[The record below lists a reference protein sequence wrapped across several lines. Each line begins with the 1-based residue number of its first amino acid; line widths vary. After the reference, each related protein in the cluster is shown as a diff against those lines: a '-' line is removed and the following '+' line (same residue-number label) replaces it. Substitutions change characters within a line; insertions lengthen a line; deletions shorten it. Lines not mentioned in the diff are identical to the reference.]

1 MASATSFRRFRST
14 PTTVCRSTF
23 QEAPV
28 DGGDILQVDI
38 DHAAAQ
44 AEVIMPR
51 FHVPAAEAAALM
63 DRLGCSRKDLLKSML
78 KPSSTLARPPISR
91 FHVGAVG
98 ITPAGDI
105 YVGVNLEFLRMPL
118 NNSVHAEQ
126 FLIANLR
133 HHSEPVVD
141 MIAVNAPPCGHCR
154 QFLSE
159 LQCSDTV
166 QFVFGDH
173 PQDTFS
179 LSQLL
184 PMRFKPQDLL
194 GDDPPPLLLG
204 PQHHRLSLTPAAQG
218 NLRSRGDD
226 AIFQQA
232 AAVAVQEARESYAPY
247 SNCPAGVALVTE
259 DGAVHGGAYLESA
272 AYNPSMQALQT
283 AITHAVIHGMACYTH
298 VAEVLVA
305 EIPGQAVQHAAQVQF
320 LISAIAPDAVV
331 TELPLQRS
339 EL

>member
-1 MASATSFRRFRST
+1 
-14 PTTVCRSTF
+14 
-23 QEAPV
+23 
-28 DGGDILQVDI
+28 
-38 DHAAAQ
+38 
-44 AEVIMPR
+44 
-51 FHVPAAEAAALM
+51 M
-63 DRLGCSRKDLLKSML
+63 DKLGCSRKDLLKSML
-78 KPSSTLARPPISR
+78 KSSSTLARPPISC

-141 MIAVNAPPCGHCR
+141 MIAVNAAPCGHCR

-159 LQCSDTV
+159 LQCADTV
-166 QFVFGDH
+166 QFVFGDQ

-179 LSQLL
+179 LAQLL

-194 GDDPPPLLLG
+194 GDDPPPLLLS
-204 PQHHRLSLTPAAQG
+204 PQQHRLSLSPAAEAS
-218 NLRSRGDD
+218 LSSRRDD
-226 AIFQQA
+226 PVFQQA
-232 AAVAVQEARESYAPY
+232 AGVALREAQESYAPY
-247 SNCPAGVALVTE
+247 SACPGGVALITE
-259 DGAVHGGAYLESA
+259 GGAVHGGAYLESA

-283 AITHAVIHGMACYTH
+283 AITHAVIHGMVCYTH

-305 EIPGQAVQHAAQVQF
+305 EIPGQAVQHAAQVH
-320 LISAIAPDAVV
+320 LLMSAIAPDAVV
-331 TELPLQRS
+331 TELPLQRG
-339 EL
+339 EV